1 VCVHCAIGAWAG
13 VGRACLRS
21 EGRAQAG
28 REEMQ
33 AGRQEKG
40 AGATEMA
47 ATGVCTAKG
56 AGWLL
61 SATGTQSVTA
71 AGGGSSDGMA
81 LLCLSCGCNGRVHRQ
96 V

>member
-1 VCVHCAIGAWAG
+1 MCWHCVSGPYAG
-13 VGRACLRS
+13 IGRACLRS
-21 EGRAQAG
+21 EGGAQAG

-47 ATGVCTAKG
+47 ATGACTAKG

-61 SATGTQSVTA
+61 SATGTKSVTA
-71 AGGGSSDGMA
+71 AVGD
-81 LLCLSCGCNGRVHRQ
+81 
-96 V
+96 